1 MALKWGIASAGKI
14 SHDFAVALSTL
25 PEDEHSIV
33 AVAARDLKRAEEFAK
48 TFEIPKSY
56 DSYEKLAKD
65 PEIQIVY
72 IGAIHP
78 QHYDI
83 GIMMLENGKHVLCE
97 KPLCMNEK
105 QARKLITYA
114 ERKKLFLMEAVW
126 SRYFPAYQYIR
137 KQIETGLL
145 GNIEQ
150 VDVQFGFDLNEAER
164 VQKKELGGGT
174 ILDIG
179 IYTIQVSQWAFQQ
192 PPKSIEAKGELN
204 SEGVDIEVSAK
215 LIYSENAVS
224 NIKFSAKEPL
234 SNAAVIKGSKASIT
248 LKNFWCPT
256 TIIDIDGK
264 EKTWVLPESKFKTNF
279 VNSVGLR
286 YEVEEARKCILEGKI
301 QSDHMNHNESLLF
314 AHIEDELRKQVGVV
328 YKEDQ

>member
-164 VQKKELGGGT
+164 VQKKNL
-174 ILDIG
+174 
-179 IYTIQVSQWAFQQ
+179 V
-192 PPKSIEAKGELN
+192 
-204 SEGVDIEVSAK
+204 
-215 LIYSENAVS
+215 
-224 NIKFSAKEPL
+224 
-234 SNAAVIKGSKASIT
+234 
-248 LKNFWCPT
+248 
-256 TIIDIDGK
+256 
-264 EKTWVLPESKFKTNF
+264 
-279 VNSVGLR
+279 VGLFL
-286 YEVEEARKCILEGKI
+286 ILEFI
-301 QSDHMNHNESLLF
+301 Q
-314 AHIEDELRKQVGVV
+314 
-328 YKEDQ
+328 YK